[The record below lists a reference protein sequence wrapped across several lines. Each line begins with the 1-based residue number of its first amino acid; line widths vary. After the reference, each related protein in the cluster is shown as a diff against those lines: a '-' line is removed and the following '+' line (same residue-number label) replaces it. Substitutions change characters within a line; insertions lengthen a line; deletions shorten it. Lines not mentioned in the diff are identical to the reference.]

1 MPKDYFLEM
10 IEELGRVLRAVISAK
25 RSEPARALQEINTV
39 FTATKFSTKDFFDSL
54 STAELEAFIKEQDVH
69 YSTLD
74 VLTDL
79 LFEEADIRLNMGD
92 YVTVEALLNKIAFLI
107 TYISNKE
114 SEAKVLSLKR
124 GPQKERLNF
133 LLTSLHKS

>member
-39 FTATKFSTKDFFDSL
+39 FTATKFRTKDFFDSL
-54 STAELEAFIKEQDVH
+54 STEELEAFIKEQDVH

-92 YVTVEALLNKIAFLI
+92 YTTVERLLNKIDFLI
-107 TYISNKE
+107 SYISEKE
-114 SEAKVLSLKR
+114 TAAKVISLKR
-124 GPQKERLNF
+124 GPQKERLHF
-133 LLTSLHKS
+133 LRTSLHK

>member
-25 RSEPARALQEINTV
+25 RSEPARALQEIKTV
-39 FTATKFSTKDFFDSL
+39 FTATKFRTKNFFDSL
-54 STAELEAFIKEQDVH
+54 STSELEAFIKEEDVH

-74 VLTDL
+74 TITDL

-92 YVTVEALLNKIAFLI
+92 YASVEQLLNKIDFLVS
-107 TYISNKE
+107 YISKKE
-114 SEAKVLSLKR
+114 AEAKVLSLKR
-124 GPQKERLNF
+124 GPQKERLHF
-133 LLTSLHKS
+133 LRTSLHK